1 MTGRLHL
8 APGIPPVGQPMADLA
23 VLWCDLLD
31 GMNLDDLFHVVMSP
45 NGGRREGGG
54 QITANFLDSESM
66 RKWAKSFGLTV
77 TAEPGGTWIDLIAAG
92 PVTRNGRT
100 AGLRLRSTETNERGA
115 A

>member
-1 MTGRLHL
+1 MTRLHL

-23 VLWCDLLD
+23 VLWVDLLA
-31 GMNLDDLFHVVMSP
+31 GMNLDDLFHVVITP
-45 NGGRREGGG
+45 NGGG

-66 RKWAKSFGLTV
+66 RKWAKAFGLPV

-100 AGLRLRSTETNERGA
+100 AELRLRSTETTERGA

>member
-1 MTGRLHL
+1 VTRLHL
-8 APGIPPVGQPMADLA
+8 APGIPPVGAPMADLA

-31 GMNLDDLFHVVMSP
+31 GMDLDDLFHVVMSP

-54 QITANFLDSESM
+54 QITAHFLDSEAM
-66 RKWAKSFGLTV
+66 RKWAKHYGLNV
-77 TAEPGGTWIDLIAAG
+77 TADPGGSWIDLIAAG

-100 AGLRLRSTETNERGA
+100 AELRLRSTEIERDA